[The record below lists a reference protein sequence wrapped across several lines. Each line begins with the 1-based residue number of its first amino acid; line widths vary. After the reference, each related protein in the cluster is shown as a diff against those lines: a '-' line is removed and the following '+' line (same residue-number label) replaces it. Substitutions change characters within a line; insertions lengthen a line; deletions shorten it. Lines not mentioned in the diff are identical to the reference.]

1 MQEILAR
8 DRFQRRR
15 KMRRT
20 AATTTNDLTR
30 TRSLALLQQLP
41 YSRELFLASARTTV
55 GFLHR

>member
-20 AATTTNDLTR
+20 ATTTNDLTR